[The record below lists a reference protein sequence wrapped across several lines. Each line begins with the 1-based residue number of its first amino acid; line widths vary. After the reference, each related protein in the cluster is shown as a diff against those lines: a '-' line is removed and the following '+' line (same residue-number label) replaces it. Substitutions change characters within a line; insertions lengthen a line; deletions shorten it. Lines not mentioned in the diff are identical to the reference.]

1 MHALPTFT
9 LLTLGALFGTSI
21 ANERYKVTWY
31 EDIGCD
37 DFLGTT
43 SDTVDSGCQ
52 NIGTSVPA
60 LSILADISNGRC
72 GWTITAFAG
81 SDCNGDQHDST
92 TLIGG
97 QCMRVA
103 PNEEGWKSWSAH
115 ANPC

>member
-1 MHALPTFT
+1 MHALSTFT
-9 LLTLGALFGTSI
+9 VLALGALLGTTA

-60 LSILADISNGRC
+60 LSIQADASNARC
-72 GWTITAFAG
+72 GWTILAFAG
-81 SDCNGDQHDST
+81 SDCDGDAHDSV
-92 TLIGG
+92 TLIDG
-97 QCMRVA
+97 QCFRVA
-103 PNEEGWKSWSAH
+103 PGEEAWKSWDAH

>member
-60 LSILADISNGRC
+60 LSYVLTMKQSKSYLLIHDAYLTTYDTVSWPTYR
-72 GWTITAFAG
+72 TAVAAG
-81 SDCNGDQHDST
+81 LSPPSPA
-92 TLIGG
+92 LIV
-97 QCMRVA
+97 METSMIR
-103 PNEEGWKSWSAH
+103 PH
-115 ANPC
+115 